1 MVEGIKFILKPTYGA
16 INDILHME
24 NSTVSGFKGI
34 PAINKMEVWPD
45 HMDLKFRTT
54 IRAMYPDIT
63 RENIPELTI
72 KTSNAEYRIPKYN
85 ASFEGTIYMD
95 RTADQPF
102 DLRFS
107 KLTQTT
113 LNKEQ
118 PYFWR
123 FIYPIENNEWFLKI
137 VALPYNDDLNT
148 SHFNNLII
156 ADLDGHKMNVY
167 ANKYDDQ
174 NWMIIETTEP
184 VTYEEM
190 DHRVMVLT
198 VALGFVLGK
207 RYGDY
212 SFHVASTESTFS
224 QITGIEALSLKETK
238 RCPFR
243 VLNHN
248 NTAVEYM
255 LSTNP
260 DLQYA
265 LDELKS
271 LKAGNETWYYNDDSM
286 VTMDA
291 FSKLSQLC
299 YKSNDM
305 LLATSMLI
313 DISMMNIEYQKPFFH
328 VVLETLTTALMKGED
343 ISLPPTMPQKQYKQ
357 EVAPVLIETLK
368 TIPGLSEVA
377 LRVFSQRIEHN
388 LNSAPNAN
396 KLEVCFPK
404 YGYALTEAD
413 NEAINNRNSTF
424 HGRLSNLDEPLR
436 DQQKDMLAMS
446 LRLHKLCSILLL
458 KAAGFTGKVLNNEVL
473 FAMKG
478 AVGRKESVYIDI

>member
-1 MVEGIKFILKPTYGA
+1 
-16 INDILHME
+16 
-24 NSTVSGFKGI
+24 
-34 PAINKMEVWPD
+34 
-45 HMDLKFRTT
+45 
-54 IRAMYPDIT
+54 
-63 RENIPELTI
+63 
-72 KTSNAEYRIPKYN
+72 
-85 ASFEGTIYMD
+85 
-95 RTADQPF
+95 
-102 DLRFS
+102 
-107 KLTQTT
+107 
-113 LNKEQ
+113 
-118 PYFWR
+118 
-123 FIYPIENNEWFLKI
+123 
-137 VALPYNDDLNT
+137 
-148 SHFNNLII
+148 
-156 ADLDGHKMNVY
+156 
-167 ANKYDDQ
+167 
-174 NWMIIETTEP
+174 
-184 VTYEEM
+184 
-190 DHRVMVLT
+190 
-198 VALGFVLGK
+198 
-207 RYGDY
+207 
-212 SFHVASTESTFS
+212 
-224 QITGIEALSLKETK
+224 
-238 RCPFR
+238 
-243 VLNHN
+243 
-248 NTAVEYM
+248 
-255 LSTNP
+255 
-260 DLQYA
+260 
-265 LDELKS
+265 
-271 LKAGNETWYYNDDSM
+271 M